1 MVSIVGFGR
10 PKFGSASSNTAKKS
24 STKTKTCSACG
35 QNIK

>member
-10 PKFGSASSNTAKKS
+10 PKFGSAPANAAKKS
-24 STKTKTCSACG
+24 PSKIKTCSACG

>member
-10 PKFGSASSNTAKKS
+10 PKFGSAPAGTAKKS
-24 STKTKTCSACG
+24 SSKVKTCSACG

>member
-10 PKFGSASSNTAKKS
+10 PKFDSVPANAAKKS

-35 QNIK
+35 QSIK

>member
-10 PKFGSASSNTAKKS
+10 PKFGSAPAGTAKKAAA
-24 STKTKTCSACG
+24 KPKTCSACG